1 MAQQRTVITLRGIE
15 ELRRGLTDLQQ
26 TQFPFA
32 MKEALNATAAK
43 VQSAVVNRMESDFDR
58 PTPFT
63 KNSMAIDYAKKTNL
77 SARVHFKDPVRLSDS
92 QHYLYPST
100 YGVKRGFK
108 KFEAALYSKGLLPSG
123 WYAVPGKDQPLDAFG
138 NVRAGLMSEISSWF
152 EANPVRL
159 GYKDNSTAATRARKK
174 RGTRSTFGYEFFIVP
189 KKNGRMLPG
198 IYRRVFL
205 GDQIKIYSVFIFVPT
220 SSVWYPAQYKFHAT
234 GRDVFSANLKPIFGE
249 ILQQAMETAL
259 R

>member
-43 VQSAVVNRMESDFDR
+43 VKAAVVDRMDADFDR

-63 KNSMAIDYAKKTNL
+63 KNSMAIDYASKTDL
-77 SARVHFKDPVRLSDS
+77 SARVHFKDPTRLSDS

-108 KFEAALYSKGLLPSG
+108 KFEAALYGRGLLRSG

-138 NVRAGLMSEISSWF
+138 NVPTKLINEILSYFDANPLRAGYTQNMT
-152 EANPVRL
+152 
-159 GYKDNSTAATRARKK
+159 DATRARKK
-174 RGTRSTFGYEFFIVP
+174 RGTRSTFGYEFFVVP

-205 GDQIKIYSVFIFVPT
+205 GDQIKIYSIFIFVPT

-249 ILQQAMETAL
+249 KLQQAMETAL